1 MKTNKTLLI
10 ILTLIL
16 SSWISSVAGHPGSE
30 DQDNKNKKDDDKKF
44 FIRGSVGAQGMIT
57 LIFPAD
63 LRNYTQD
70 FYDNLLDEFE
80 DYGYFPDM
88 MRIPPVYAG
97 YGYKLK
103 AGLRLF
109 NVFQIEPWWEKYKSF
124 PLTIRMDTYYYDYYN
139 DYSREIDVDYK
150 FKPMYEALGVSLLFV
165 PGSARKSA
173 FFTVGGG
180 IGSYIGKLSIESEGE
195 ETINDYTT
203 IISSSKQYEGKA
215 IGYHGTIG
223 MTYVPWKYLELE
235 TLLTGRYVNI
245 PELNDQNGQPL
256 INVYSDFEPVALQ
269 LTGLDFRFGIKF
281 IFP

>member
-1 MKTNKTLLI
+1 M
-10 ILTLIL
+10 L
-16 SSWISSVAGHPGSE
+16 SSWISSGAGLPGNE
-30 DQDNKNKKDDDKKF
+30 NQENKNKKDDDKKF
-44 FIRGSVGAQGMIT
+44 FIRGSIGAQGMIT
-57 LIFPAD
+57 LIFPTD

-70 FYDNLLDEFE
+70 FYDNLLDDFE
-80 DYGYFPDM
+80 DYGYFPDIR
-88 MRIPPVYAG
+88 RIPPVYAG

-124 PLTIRMDTYYYDYYN
+124 PLTIRMDSYYYDYYN
-139 DYSREIDVDYK
+139 DYSRELDVDYK
-150 FKPMYEALGVSLLFV
+150 FKPMYEAVGVSLLFV
-165 PGSARKSA
+165 PGSARKTA

-195 ETINDYTT
+195 ETINDNKT

-269 LTGLDFRFGIKF
+269 LSGLDFRFGIKF